1 MGIKAVWKAL
11 TETTNDTIVTAGKV
25 IQATGSAT
33 TDVVDSMEDYASL
46 LKKESAKAF
55 LGLEDEDEFDF
66 KERFTSLKAEF
77 EAQLAEEAK
86 LNQAIAENLAKVTV

>member
-33 TDVVDSMEDYASL
+33 TDIADSVEDYASL

-66 KERFTSLKAEF
+66 DVYLGEKRKHYETRAELH
-77 EAQLAEEAK
+77 ALRKQVL
-86 LNQAIAENLAKVTV
+86 

>member
-11 TETTNDTIVTAGKV
+11 TETTNDTIVSAGKI

-33 TDVVDSMEDYASL
+33 TDIADSMEDYASL

-66 KERFTSLKAEF
+66 DVYLAENRKHY
-77 EAQLAEEAK
+77 ETRAQLHELRK
-86 LNQAIAENLAKVTV
+86 QVL

>member
-1 MGIKAVWKAL
+1 MGIKAVWNAL
-11 TETTNDTIVTAGKV
+11 TETTNDTIITTGKV

-46 LKKESAKAF
+46 LKKEAAKAF

-66 KERFTSLKAEF
+66 DDY
-77 EAQLAEEAK
+77 LAEKRKHYETRSQLHALRK
-86 LNQAIAENLAKVTV
+86 QVL

>member
-33 TDVVDSMEDYASL
+33 TDVVDSVEDYASL

-55 LGLEDEDEFDF
+55 LGLEDEDTFDF
-66 KERFTSLKAEF
+66 DEYLAEKRKHY
-77 EAQLAEEAK
+77 ETRAQLHALRK
-86 LNQAIAENLAKVTV
+86 QVL

>member
-11 TETTNDTIVTAGKV
+11 TETTNDTIITAGKV

-33 TDVVDSMEDYASL
+33 TDIADSMEDYASL

-66 KERFTSLKAEF
+66 EVYLGEKRKHYETRT
-77 EAQLAEEAK
+77 QLH
-86 LNQAIAENLAKVTV
+86 NLRKQVL

>member
-11 TETTNDTIVTAGKV
+11 TETTNDTIITAGKV

-66 KERFTSLKAEF
+66 DVYLDEKRKHYETRT
-77 EAQLAEEAK
+77 QLHALRK
-86 LNQAIAENLAKVTV
+86 QVL

>member
-11 TETTNDTIVTAGKV
+11 TETTNDTIITAGKV

-66 KERFTSLKAEF
+66 DVYLDEKHKHYEAR
-77 EAQLAEEAK
+77 AQLHALRK
-86 LNQAIAENLAKVTV
+86 QVL

>member
-1 MGIKAVWKAL
+1 MGIKAVLKAL

-66 KERFTSLKAEF
+66 DVYLDEKRKHYETRV
-77 EAQLAEEAK
+77 QLHALRK
-86 LNQAIAENLAKVTV
+86 QVL

>member
-66 KERFTSLKAEF
+66 DVYLDEKRKHYETRV
-77 EAQLAEEAK
+77 QLHALRK
-86 LNQAIAENLAKVTV
+86 QVL

>member
-1 MGIKAVWKAL
+1 MGIKAVLKAL
-11 TETTNDTIVTAGKV
+11 TQTTNDSIITAGKI

-33 TDVVDSMEDYASL
+33 TDIADSMEDYASL

-66 KERFTSLKAEF
+66 DIYLDEKRKHYETR
-77 EAQLAEEAK
+77 AK
-86 LNQAIAENLAKVTV
+86 LHELRKQVL